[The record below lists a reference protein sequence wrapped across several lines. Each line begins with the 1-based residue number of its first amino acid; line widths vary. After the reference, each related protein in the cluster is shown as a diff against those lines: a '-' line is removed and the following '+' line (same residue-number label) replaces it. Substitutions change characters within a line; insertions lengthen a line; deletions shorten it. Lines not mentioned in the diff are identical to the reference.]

1 MPPPSRRRGWRLPS
15 AGTTRGSR
23 KRTARVG
30 LSSIAATNLRPA
42 AANGPGSWSPTETLV
57 DVGNAD
63 AARLNGTEQQRSE
76 LALPEPNPP
85 FPRGGAWSLGECS
98 VYRGTPGYWTCNSA
112 RHAPNGSWCE
122 GHIAVA
128 LTGRSVCR
136 SWRELPRRTRPPA
149 VQANTPCTRTS
160 RLFRG
165 APRKHRGLC
174 WRSCPW
180 PGNAGVVLVGEH
192 VVYCAPSLGG
202 AHGAPRRRLTV
213 RQPGEAAMK
222 QHAPRDDPQSRVTT
236 HHPLE

>member
-149 VQANTPCTRTS
+149 VQANTRALALQGYFEARRVNTADC
-160 RLFRG
+160 
-165 APRKHRGLC
+165 
-174 WRSCPW
+174 
-180 PGNAGVVLVGEH
+180 AGVLVRG
-192 VVYCAPSLGG
+192 
-202 AHGAPRRRLTV
+202 
-213 RQPGEAAMK
+213 
-222 QHAPRDDPQSRVTT
+222 RVTRGWSWWASRSST
-236 HHPLE
+236 ARLASMSIT